1 MKGRINMILI
11 KILIVELYDEATFNK
26 IVDDP
31 TSANLDVTSQ
41 KLESLTSKFKMVS
54 IAPKFPFV
62 VLNFNADL
70 DVKQFLTELKTEIP
84 TITRAWV
91 GIEKEKADSD
101 TKSFNA

>member
-1 MKGRINMILI
+1 MILI

-31 TSANLDVTSQ
+31 ASANLDATSQ
-41 KLESLTSKFKMVS
+41 KLETLSTKFKMVS
-54 IAPKFPFV
+54 IAPKFPFI

-70 DVKQFLTELKTEIP
+70 DVKQFLTELKTEFP
-84 TITRAWV
+84 TINRAWV
-91 GIEKEKADSD
+91 GLEKEKVDVD